1 VTNLNPEQKAAL
13 EAFQR
18 WAIERKVAQQQ
29 WEIEAARL
37 KTEYFARLEAQTYT
51 VVTDAV
57 NTGVP
62 KRQLMLAY
70 GTTHKP
76 TIAALIEKYAIAPS
90 AVSPTAPVATRQ
102 VTLYR
107 PPYGPVQLTVVG
119 WPAERTPGLVLDFGD
134 VPIKS
139 NGRIAGHVS
148 DELLPLNHELVN
160 STELRSEV
168 LRQIGE
174 IDD

>member
-76 TIAALIEKYAIAPS
+76 TIAALIEKYAIAPT
-90 AVSPTAPVATRQ
+90 ALTPTAPVATRQ
-102 VTLYR
+102 AHVYR
-107 PPYGPVQLTVVG
+107 WGDELRLTVVA
-119 WPAERTPGLVLDFGD
+119 WPAEKTPGLVLDRAD
-134 VPIKS
+134 VTIKS